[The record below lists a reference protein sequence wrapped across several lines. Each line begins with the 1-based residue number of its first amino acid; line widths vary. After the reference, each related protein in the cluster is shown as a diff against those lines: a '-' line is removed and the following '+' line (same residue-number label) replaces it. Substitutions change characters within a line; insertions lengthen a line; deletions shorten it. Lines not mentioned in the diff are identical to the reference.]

1 MADNADLVF
10 TPAARAEQEARGSAK
25 AYAQRVAE
33 GFPNAVTEELAR
45 FIALQDTA
53 FLGTVSGAG
62 APYIQHRGGPKG
74 FIKVLDERT
83 LGFAD
88 FRGNRQYI
96 TLGNLAESDRA
107 FLFLLDV
114 ARRQRVKLWGR
125 ARVVDNDP
133 DLLARLVDVGYKA
146 RPDRDPLLGSG
157 HRGGDGD
164 GAADHRR
171 LAAGERPAAG
181 IAGREDRRASEMN
194 HDLPYA
200 DGYIRGI
207 LNTTK
212 TIAMVGVSP
221 KENRPS
227 YFAFKYLLERGYKM
241 IPVNPGQA
249 GKDLLGQRIYGKLAD
264 IPEPIDMVD
273 VFRASPYAMGIV
285 QEALTLDP
293 KPKVIWMQLTVRD
306 DAAAKL
312 AEDNGIK
319 VVMNRCPKIE
329 YGRLSSEISWIGVNS
344 RTLSSKRAKVMG
356 KGVQRMSLNRTT
368 MSGGTT
374 DATDAAQRAQQDE
387 MAQGND

>member
-1 MADNADLVF
+1 
-10 TPAARAEQEARGSAK
+10 
-25 AYAQRVAE
+25 
-33 GFPNAVTEELAR
+33 
-45 FIALQDTA
+45 
-53 FLGTVSGAG
+53 
-62 APYIQHRGGPKG
+62 
-74 FIKVLDERT
+74 
-83 LGFAD
+83 
-88 FRGNRQYI
+88 
-96 TLGNLAESDRA
+96 
-107 FLFLLDV
+107 
-114 ARRQRVKLWGR
+114 
-125 ARVVDNDP
+125 
-133 DLLARLVDVGYKA
+133 
-146 RPDRDPLLGSG
+146 
-157 HRGGDGD
+157 
-164 GAADHRR
+164 
-171 LAAGERPAAG
+171 
-181 IAGREDRRASEMN
+181 MN

-329 YGRLSSEISWIGVNS
+329 YGRLSSDSSWIGVNS

-387 MAQGND
+387 MAQGNH